1 MSLKCKNMVRL
12 KKNNCREFVYWAW
25 KLTLLNKIFTLNFLC
40 PVSGH
45 NGKYCTELKHGN
57 NN

>member
-1 MSLKCKNMVRL
+1 MSLKCKNMIKEQL
-12 KKNNCREFVYWAW
+12 QGICLLSM
-25 KLTLLNKIFTLNFLC
+25 KLTLLNKVFTLNFLC

-57 NN
+57 SN